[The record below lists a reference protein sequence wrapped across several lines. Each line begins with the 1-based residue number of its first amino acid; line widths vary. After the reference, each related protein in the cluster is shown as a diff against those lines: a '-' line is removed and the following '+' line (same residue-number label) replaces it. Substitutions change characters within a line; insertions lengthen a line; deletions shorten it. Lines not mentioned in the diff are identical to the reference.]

1 MKLINWKDDFLKRVV
16 IIGAGASGMLAAK
29 VASDRGYKVTVLEKQ
44 KRCGQKLL
52 ITGKGRCNI
61 TNNCEIEELI
71 ENVPTNGKF
80 LYSAFYTFTNDQVID
95 MFNDLG
101 VETKTERGK
110 RVFPVSD
117 KAVDVVRALEKQ
129 MRSNKNVEVLLNSK
143 VDKIEAQDG
152 KVKKVILSDKRE
164 IECDSVIVATGG
176 VSYPRTGS
184 SGDGYKFARNLGHTI
199 IKPKASLIGLEVMED
214 YVTDLAKLSLRNVS
228 INVYNSKNKKIY
240 DDFGEMEFTK
250 YGLDGPII
258 KSASCRMG
266 DLSKENYKIV
276 LDLKPAL
283 DEDKLDKRIQKDFQK
298 YANKNFE
305 NSLNDLLP
313 KQLIPTIVKL
323 SKIDPY
329 IKVNQ
334 ISKEE
339 RKNLVHLIKN
349 ITFTVKNYRPIEE
362 AIITSGGVK
371 TSEINSSTME
381 SKLISG
387 LYFAG
392 EVIDVDAYTGGFN
405 LQIAFST
412 AYLAAINC

>member
-1 MKLINWKDDFLKRVV
+1 MKRVV
-16 IIGAGASGMLAAK
+16 IIGAGASGMMAAK
-29 VASDRGYKVTVLEKQ
+29 VAGDRGYKVTVLEKQ

-117 KAVDVVRALEKQ
+117 KAVDVVRALERQ
-129 MRSNKNVEVLLNSK
+129 MNSNKNVEVLLNSK
-143 VDKIEAQDG
+143 VDKIIAEDG
-152 KVKKVILSDKRE
+152 AVKKVVLSDKRE

-176 VSYPRTGS
+176 VSYPKTGS
-184 SGDGYKFARNLGHTI
+184 TGDGYRFAKNLGHTI
-199 IKPKASLIGLEVMED
+199 ITPKPSLIGLEVMED
-214 YVTDLAKLSLRNVS
+214 YVADLAKLSLRNVS
-228 INVYNSKNKKIY
+228 IEVYNSKNKKIY

-250 YGLDGPII
+250 YGIDGPII

-266 DLSKENYKIV
+266 DLSKDNYKIV
-276 LDLKPAL
+276 LDVKPAL
-283 DEDKLDKRIQKDFQK
+283 DEEKLDKRIQKDFQK
-298 YANKNFE
+298 YSNKNFE

-339 RKNLVHLIKN
+339 RKNLVHLIKH
-349 ITFTVKNYRPIEE
+349 ISFTVKNYRPIEE
-362 AIITSGGVK
+362 AIITSGGIK

-381 SKLISG
+381 SKLVSG
-387 LYFAG
+387 LFFAG
-392 EVIDVDAYTGGFN
+392 EVIDIDAYTGGFN

-412 AYLAAINC
+412 AYLAGINC

>member
-1 MKLINWKDDFLKRVV
+1 MIPRLREDDYLKKVVV
-16 IIGAGASGMLAAK
+16 IGGGPAGMMAASTAADNGAEVIL
-29 VASDRGYKVTVLEKQ
+29 LEKQ
-44 KRCGQKLL
+44 HRLGRKLL

-61 TNNCEIEELI
+61 TNDCEVEELI

-80 LYSAFYTFTNDQVID
+80 LYSAFYTFTNYDAIV
-95 MFNDLG
+95 MFNSLG
-101 VETKTERGK
+101 VKTKTERGK

-117 KAVDVVRALEKQ
+117 KAVDVVRALERQ
-129 MRSNKNVEVLLNSK
+129 MNSNKNVEVLLNSK
-143 VDKIEAQDG
+143 VDKIIAEDG
-152 KVKKVILSDKRE
+152 AVKKVVLSDKRE

-176 VSYPRTGS
+176 VSYPKTGS
-184 SGDGYKFARNLGHTI
+184 TGDGYRFAKNLGHTI
-199 IKPKASLIGLEVMED
+199 ITPKPSLIGLEVMED
-214 YVTDLAKLSLRNVS
+214 YVADLAKLSLRNVS
-228 INVYNSKNKKIY
+228 IEVYNSKNKKIY

-250 YGLDGPII
+250 YGIDGPII

-266 DLSKENYKIV
+266 DLSKDNYKIV

-283 DEDKLDKRIQKDFQK
+283 DEEKLDKRIQKDFQK
-298 YANKNFE
+298 YSNKNFE

-339 RKNLVHLIKN
+339 RKNLVHLIKH
-349 ITFTVKNYRPIEE
+349 ISFTVKNYRPIEE
-362 AIITSGGVK
+362 AIITSGGIK

-381 SKLISG
+381 SKLVSG
-387 LYFAG
+387 LFFAG
-392 EVIDVDAYTGGFN
+392 EVIDIDAYTGGFN

-412 AYLAAINC
+412 AYLAGINC

>member
-29 VASDRGYKVTVLEKQ
+29 VASDRGYKVIVLEKQ

-61 TNNCEIEELI
+61 SNNCEIVELI
-71 ENVPTNGKF
+71 EYVPTNGKF

-152 KVKKVILSDKRE
+152 KIKKVILSDKRE

-283 DEDKLDKRIQKDFQK
+283 DEDKLDKRVQKDFQK

-323 SKIDPY
+323 SKIDAY

-381 SKLISG
+381 SKLVSG

>member
-1 MKLINWKDDFLKRVV
+1 MKRVV

-240 DDFGEMEFTK
+240 ADFGEMEFTK

-313 KQLIPTIVKL
+313 KQLIPTLVKL
-323 SKIDPY
+323 SEIDPY

-381 SKLISG
+381 SKLVSG

>member
-381 SKLISG
+381 SKLVSG

>member
-29 VASDRGYKVTVLEKQ
+29 VASDRGYKVIVLEKQ

-266 DLSKENYKIV
+266 DLSKENYNIV

-283 DEDKLDKRIQKDFQK
+283 DEDKLDKRVQKDFQK

-323 SKIDPY
+323 SKIDAY

-381 SKLISG
+381 SKLVSG

-412 AYLAAINC
+412 AYLASINC

>member
-29 VASDRGYKVTVLEKQ
+29 VASDRGYKVIVLEKQ

-283 DEDKLDKRIQKDFQK
+283 DEDKLDKRVQKDFQK

-329 IKVNQ
+329 IKVHQ

-339 RKNLVHLIKN
+339 RKNLVPLIKN

-381 SKLISG
+381 SKLVSG

>member
-29 VASDRGYKVTVLEKQ
+29 VASDRGYKVIVLEKQ

-283 DEDKLDKRIQKDFQK
+283 DEDKLDKRVQKDFQK

-313 KQLIPTIVKL
+313 KKLIPIIIEL
-323 SKIDPY
+323 SNIDPY

-381 SKLISG
+381 SKLVSG

>member
-1 MKLINWKDDFLKRVV
+1 MKRVV
-16 IIGAGASGMLAAK
+16 IIGAGASGMMAAK
-29 VASDRGYKVTVLEKQ
+29 VAGDRGYKVTVLEKQ

-117 KAVDVVRALEKQ
+117 KAVDVVRALERQ
-129 MRSNKNVEVLLNSK
+129 MNSNKNVEVLLNSK
-143 VDKIEAQDG
+143 VDKIIAEDG
-152 KVKKVILSDKRE
+152 AVKKVVLSDKRE

-176 VSYPRTGS
+176 VSYPKTGS
-184 SGDGYKFARNLGHTI
+184 TGDGYRFAKNLGHTI
-199 IKPKASLIGLEVMED
+199 ITPKPSLIGLEVMED
-214 YVTDLAKLSLRNVS
+214 YVADLAKLSLRNVS
-228 INVYNSKNKKIY
+228 IEVYNSKNKKIY

-258 KSASCRMG
+258 KSASCRMK
-266 DLSKENYKIV
+266 DTTKENYKIV
-276 LDLKPAL
+276 VDLKPAL
-283 DEDKLDKRIQKDFQK
+283 DEEKLDKRIQKDFQK
-298 YANKNFE
+298 YSNKNFE

-339 RKNLVHLIKN
+339 RKNLVHLIKH
-349 ITFTVKNYRPIEE
+349 ISFTVKNYRPIEE
-362 AIITSGGVK
+362 AIITSGGIK

-381 SKLISG
+381 SKLVSG
-387 LYFAG
+387 LFFAG
-392 EVIDVDAYTGGFN
+392 EVIDIDAYTGGFN

-412 AYLAAINC
+412 AYLAGINC